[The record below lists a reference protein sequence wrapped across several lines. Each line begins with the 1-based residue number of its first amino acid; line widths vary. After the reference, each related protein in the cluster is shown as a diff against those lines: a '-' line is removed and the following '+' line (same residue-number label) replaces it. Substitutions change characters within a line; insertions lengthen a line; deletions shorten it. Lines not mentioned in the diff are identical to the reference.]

1 MNNSELKKAIGVEKY
16 SLVICEK
23 SEAAKKISEALS
35 DNKFKTI
42 KIFNTNVFLVTF
54 KKRNYLI
61 CSAIGH
67 LYTLS
72 LLKKRQKLPVYDYA
86 WIPISQSVKNRS
98 RIVNARIKVIK
109 KLSENASE
117 FILACDLDQEGE
129 TIGYNI
135 LKYACDEKQN
145 IAKRVKFSTLM
156 KDDIKNA
163 FVNIQDSIN
172 VNIAYAGLT
181 RHTIDFLYG
190 MNISRALSR
199 AFMTSSKKYRTLS
212 IGRVQGPTIAYIVEN
227 ELAKD
232 SHVPLPFWSINTYID
247 SEKNH
252 NGKWIKIQYIEQKI
266 LQHKVAKK
274 ILEECKGKKVIV
286 NKIEKSKFKINPPFP
301 FNLSGLQK
309 EAFRLYKLSPYQTLN
324 IAEKLY
330 LNALISYPRTN
341 SQRLP
346 YNLDCRRIIMD
357 LSNLS
362 EFRDVANKL
371 LKKQN
376 VNPTQGKELD
386 NAHPSIYPTGKTS
399 INNLSDVEKK
409 VFKLIVKRFLDLF
422 GESLMGQKIEIFF
435 KIAKYDFY
443 TVFKRMP
450 NQDLNK
456 SVEKE
461 EIIELSI
468 GDKLGIKRMNISEN
482 FEEPVKSYN
491 QMTLVQKME
500 KEEIGTKSTRANI
513 IRTIID
519 RMYVNGN
526 MLIPTDLAK
535 ALVSTLNE
543 YSPEILSSKMTKKM
557 EKSLR
562 EIEQNKIT
570 SEQVIENTKKDLN
583 LVIKSIQE
591 NNKDIGKI
599 LSVASN
605 KLDNKTINNKPLG
618 KCTICLEGDLIITSN
633 LKNRALIC
641 SKSIKNKCEMKSS
654 LPKFGYIRIQKKG
667 CVKCS
672 WPKIR
677 TSYKGK
683 PWNFCSNPQCYNEKR
698 KK

>member
-135 LKYACDEKQN
+135 LKYACNEKQN

-683 PWNFCSNPQCYNEKR
+683 PWNFCSNPQCHNEKR

>member
-135 LKYACDEKQN
+135 LKYACNEKQN

-266 LQHKVAKK
+266 LQHKIAKK

-683 PWNFCSNPQCYNEKR
+683 PWNFCSNPQCHNEKR

>member
-1 MNNSELKKAIGVEKY
+1 
-16 SLVICEK
+16 
-23 SEAAKKISEALS
+23 
-35 DNKFKTI
+35 
-42 KIFNTNVFLVTF
+42 
-54 KKRNYLI
+54 
-61 CSAIGH
+61 
-67 LYTLS
+67 
-72 LLKKRQKLPVYDYA
+72 
-86 WIPISQSVKNRS
+86 
-98 RIVNARIKVIK
+98 
-109 KLSENASE
+109 
-117 FILACDLDQEGE
+117 
-129 TIGYNI
+129 
-135 LKYACDEKQN
+135 
-145 IAKRVKFSTLM
+145 
-156 KDDIKNA
+156 
-163 FVNIQDSIN
+163 
-172 VNIAYAGLT
+172 
-181 RHTIDFLYG
+181 
-190 MNISRALSR
+190 
-199 AFMTSSKKYRTLS
+199 
-212 IGRVQGPTIAYIVEN
+212 
-227 ELAKD
+227 
-232 SHVPLPFWSINTYID
+232 
-247 SEKNH
+247 
-252 NGKWIKIQYIEQKI
+252 
-266 LQHKVAKK
+266 
-274 ILEECKGKKVIV
+274 
-286 NKIEKSKFKINPPFP
+286 
-301 FNLSGLQK
+301 
-309 EAFRLYKLSPYQTLN
+309 
-324 IAEKLY
+324 
-330 LNALISYPRTN
+330 
-341 SQRLP
+341 
-346 YNLDCRRIIMD
+346 MD

-399 INNLSDVEKK
+399 INSLSDVEKK
-409 VFKLIVKRFLDLF
+409 VFKLIVKRFFDLF

-683 PWNFCSNPQCYNEKR
+683 PWNFCSNPQCHNEKR